1 MFDKINILNFEYLAK
16 FTRYFFFSS
25 ILYCI
30 FFLQPNNYGDPNNYI
45 DIAISLNSAHLL
57 RFPGYPLFIKITS
70 LNTNFLY
77 ITIIVQFIIYII
89 ATLSL
94 EKILKK
100 YSKFYFFPTLI
111 LSFPKIVYMQM
122 LLFPDGLILSL
133 LIFLICNLLNR
144 INYKTI
150 LIALVL
156 LLIKS
161 FFIFLV
167 IIIVFLLLKKPKLN
181 ILLYFIFIPFIL
193 GFYLFQPEFFVQFLH
208 SKVKNY
214 KYNIGEIEYC
224 DYKFNQKDISI
235 NIQHGFYFP
244 VYQKDNL
251 DNKLSCDEKNV
262 SENLSKLIIIKML
275 KEKPIEIL
283 ILHVRSFLNSLR
295 GMPHQGTEHL
305 TSMIKDYY
313 LEHNIFL
320 ENLKSLGFE
329 KKPNY
334 SKNILIDKIKKIH
347 LSYEDLILRYI
358 ATLIFFVNVVFFI
371 FNKGRN
377 IYDPIYILLINYSL
391 FYTFFSGLVADR
403 HIIISLVI
411 NIVILTISMSGKNL
425 KKIFD
430 FKT

>member
-1 MFDKINILNFEYLAK
+1 MLKKFNILNFENLAK
-16 FTRYFFFSS
+16 FTHYFFFSS

-45 DIAISLNSAHLL
+45 DIAISLNSANLL

-70 LNTNFLY
+70 LNTNLLY
-77 ITIIVQFIIYII
+77 ITIIVQFLIYII

-94 EKILKK
+94 EKVLKK

-133 LIFLICNLLNR
+133 LILLICNILNE
-144 INYKTI
+144 INYKSI
-150 LIALVL
+150 LIALIL
-156 LLIKS
+156 FLFKS
-161 FFIFLV
+161 FFIFLL
-167 IIIVFLLLKKPKLN
+167 IIIIFLLLKKPKLN
-181 ILLYFIFIPFIL
+181 IILYFIFIPFIL

-214 KYNIGEIEYC
+214 KFDIGEIEYC
-224 DYKFNQKDISI
+224 DYKFKQIDIAI

-251 DNKLSCDEKNV
+251 DNKLACDEK
-262 SENLSKLIIIKML
+262 SISKNLSKLIIIKMI
-275 KEKPIEIL
+275 KEKPTEIL
-283 ILHVRSFLNSLR
+283 IFHGETFLNSLR

-329 KKPNY
+329 NKPNH

-347 LSYEDLILRYI
+347 LAYEDLILRFI
-358 ATLIFFVNVVFFI
+358 ATIIFFINIGFFI

-377 IYDPIYILLINYSL
+377 INDPIYILLVNYAL
-391 FYTFFSGLVADR
+391 FYSFFSGIVADR
-403 HIIISLVI
+403 HIIINIIINTIIFVI
-411 NIVILTISMSGKNL
+411 NISNKKKL
-425 KKIFD
+425 KKIID
-430 FKT
+430 

>member
-1 MFDKINILNFEYLAK
+1 MFDKINILNFDRLAK

-45 DIAISLNSAHLL
+45 DIAISLNAAHLL

-70 LNTNFLY
+70 INTSLLY
-77 ITIIVQFIIYII
+77 ITVVVQFLIYIVAI
-89 ATLSL
+89 FSL
-94 EKILKK
+94 EKVLKK

-111 LSFPKIVYMQM
+111 LSFPKIIYMQM

-133 LIFLICNLLNR
+133 LIFLICNLLNE
-144 INYKTI
+144 INYKTL

-167 IIIVFLLLKKPKLN
+167 IIIIFLLLKKPKLN
-181 ILLYFIFIPFIL
+181 ILIYFLFIPFIL

-208 SKVKNY
+208 SKVKDY
-214 KYNIGEIEYC
+214 KYDIGEITYC
-224 DYKFNQKDISI
+224 DYKFKQKDISI
-235 NIQHGFYFP
+235 DIQKGFYFP
-244 VYQKDNL
+244 VYQKNNL
-251 DNKLSCDEKNV
+251 VNKLSCEEKNI
-262 SENLSKLIIIKML
+262 SKNLSKLIIIKML
-275 KEKPIEIL
+275 KEIPIEIL
-283 ILHVRSFLNSLR
+283 NLHKNVFLNSLK

-313 LEHNIFL
+313 LEHDLFL

-347 LSYEDLILRYI
+347 INYEDLILRYI
-358 ATLIFFVNVVFFI
+358 ATTIFFINVAFFI

-377 IYDPIYILLINYSL
+377 IHDPIFILLINYSL

-403 HIIISLVI
+403 HIIINLII
-411 NIVILTISMSGKNL
+411 NIVILVISMSGKNL
-425 KKIFD
+425 KKIFN